1 LHTTQLAAWFN
12 NAVMQELLKLA
23 CFLSMMS
30 ISMNTQETVK
40 VLNKSTNIDFVGHI
54 LFAVDVCVTLLFTL
68 EAVAKMWH
76 KGLLAVSHNHI
87 YSPAHAQFPVGPV
100 IPARSMVHL
109 RLFHA
114 RVSLVVSD

>member
-1 LHTTQLAAWFN
+1 
-12 NAVMQELLKLA
+12 MQELLKLA

-40 VLNKSTNIDFVGHI
+40 VLNKSTNIEFVGHI
-54 LFAVDVCVTLLFTL
+54 LFVVDICVTLLFTL

-76 KGLLAVSHNHI
+76 KGLLAVRHTSILIPHTC
-87 YSPAHAQFPVGPV
+87 QFTVGPIV
-100 IPARSMVHL
+100 SARSMVHL

-114 RVSLVVSD
+114 RVSLVVGD